1 MENEK
6 QAENFKIAISST
18 IKALAKK
25 QDLNILFSDSP
36 VKESNI
42 INLPKINLFSIDEYQ
57 NIRAL
62 ADSEALKIKYSNYEI
77 SKKFEPRGTI
87 AKNIYKIAEKIRYEK
102 LGSEHFAGIN
112 LNFKNYYQ
120 NKFKEHSDDMYNSIE
135 KAFDI
140 ILANHLLNLELDL
153 GENKSLKNWSKI
165 IDEHIMNKL
174 DLLKKN
180 ISHQEKFSNILNS
193 IIENLKLEEKLSP
206 DENESNNE
214 EKNENKLKDQNDNQ
228 VNQDKNSN
236 KQDFSIE
243 SIIPDIEINAN
254 QNEQESLI
262 EDENN
267 SNNEIKSSNFK
278 KNNSEIKYKI
288 FTNKFDKIIN
298 AEEMVDPNEMI
309 KFRENLDIN

>member
-1 MENEK
+1 
-6 QAENFKIAISST
+6 
-18 IKALAKK
+18 
-25 QDLNILFSDSP
+25 
-36 VKESNI
+36 
-42 INLPKINLFSIDEYQ
+42 
-57 NIRAL
+57 
-62 ADSEALKIKYSNYEI
+62 
-77 SKKFEPRGTI
+77 
-87 AKNIYKIAEKIRYEK
+87 
-102 LGSEHFAGIN
+102 
-112 LNFKNYYQ
+112 
-120 NKFKEHSDDMYNSIE
+120 MYNSIE

-153 GENKSLKNWSKI
+153 EENKSLKNWSKI

-267 SNNEIKSSNFK
+267 SNDEIKSSNFK
-278 KNNSEIKYKI
+278 KNNS
-288 FTNKFDKIIN
+288 
-298 AEEMVDPNEMI
+298 
-309 KFRENLDIN
+309 

>member
-18 IKALAKK
+18 IKALTKK

-42 INLPKINLFSIDEYQ
+42 INLPKINVFSIDEYQ

-62 ADSEALKIKYSNYEI
+62 DDSEALKIKYSNYEI

-153 GENKSLKNWSKI
+153 EENKSLKNWSKI

-193 IIENLKLEEKLSP
+193 IIKNLKL
-206 DENESNNE
+206 
-214 EKNENKLKDQNDNQ
+214 
-228 VNQDKNSN
+228 
-236 KQDFSIE
+236 
-243 SIIPDIEINAN
+243 
-254 QNEQESLI
+254 
-262 EDENN
+262 
-267 SNNEIKSSNFK
+267 
-278 KNNSEIKYKI
+278 KYYFI
-288 FTNKFDKIIN
+288 
-298 AEEMVDPNEMI
+298 
-309 KFRENLDIN
+309 